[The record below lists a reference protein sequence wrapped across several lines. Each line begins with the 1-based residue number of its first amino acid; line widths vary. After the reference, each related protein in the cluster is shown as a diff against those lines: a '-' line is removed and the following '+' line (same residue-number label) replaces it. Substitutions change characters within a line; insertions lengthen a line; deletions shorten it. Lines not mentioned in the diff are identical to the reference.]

1 MALTTILIPNR
12 IACAAVLFA
21 SLGLAV
27 PAAAADDGQQIAIY
41 GKVAPRCWVAE
52 PARQTAQASQA
63 PAQGQAICNH
73 ARPVLV
79 SQVRMI
85 GADGGL
91 VSRVSAD
98 GDSLAAPAPIST
110 RAAIE
115 IVVSPQP

>member
-1 MALTTILIPNR
+1 MAPTTILIPNR
-12 IACAAVLFA
+12 IACAAVLVA

-27 PAAAADDGQQIAIY
+27 PAAADDGQQIAIY

-52 PARQTAQASQA
+52 PARQTAQASRA

-85 GADGGL
+85 DADGGL

-98 GDSLAAPAPIST
+98 GDSLAGPAPIST